1 MAWEVKKD
9 ANKFQFCYISG
20 GYVVVGTRDKTS
32 PLTTSSSE
40 SHIDDFDKQV
50 ALQNTIKTEM
60 GDKIFAEVYDKVQ
73 KLLAVR
79 HQKTS
84 SPQMGN

>member
-9 ANKFQFCYISG
+9 NNKFQFCYISG
-20 GYVVVGTRDKTS
+20 GYVVVGTRDKVA
-32 PLTTSSSE
+32 PLNTSSSE
-40 SHIDDFDKQV
+40 THIDEFDKQLV
-50 ALQNTIKTEM
+50 LQNTIKTEM
-60 GDKIFAEVYDKVQ
+60 GEKVFAEVYEKVQ

-84 SPQMGN
+84 SPQMG